1 MGESETDCN
10 YPVFQP
16 LHNLAR
22 HLYNTLTAIYSA
34 LYRTTSP
41 LTLDWRT
48 DEISELLD
56 KDPDLI
62 RLFCDIKT
70 EMYWFR
76 MFSQR
81 ADARKLTGTNKCNFQ
96 IARKIDFIQGILC
109 SRRLSWRMNGGCLRH
124 TSKQRSKGGYY
135 EQDHPLVID
144 LSIPDLNISILY
156 IIHAISYPCDLLKK
170 IPPHFDTTFPLH
182 YLFCRKT
189 Q

>member
-1 MGESETDCN
+1 VIWVCLRVLILHYQSVMPWARVIWYFRTMTLRVRWTALLDWMGESETDCN

-62 RLFCDIKT
+62 RLFCDIKMD
-70 EMYWFR
+70 MYWFR
-76 MFSQR
+76 RFFQR
-81 ADARKLTGTNKCNFQ
+81 ADARKLIRTNECNFQ
-96 IARKIDFIQGILC
+96 IARKIDFIQGMLC
-109 SRRLSWRMNGGCLRH
+109 SRRLS
-124 TSKQRSKGGYY
+124 
-135 EQDHPLVID
+135 
-144 LSIPDLNISILY
+144 
-156 IIHAISYPCDLLKK
+156 
-170 IPPHFDTTFPLH
+170 
-182 YLFCRKT
+182 
-189 Q
+189 